1 CYQMLLIKLRFYI
14 KKTPI
19 YGCFFIFIFTKKW
32 IFVLKL
38 GNSGMQNL
46 LINKIKQSKK
56 VKILTKKAKL
66 WIFKLLF

>member
-38 GNSGMQNL
+38 GNSGITIKATTLNFKSNTHEIKIYL
-46 LINKIKQSKK
+46 LIK
-56 VKILTKKAKL
+56 
-66 WIFKLLF
+66 